1 MVDALLAP
9 LPKGRHNFTREQIEQ
24 AQRVRLAIAMAEV
37 MAENGYVGTPVA
49 AVLKRAGVSR
59 ETFYQLYDDKIG
71 CFLDALDFVGDV
83 LVADLTAAISR
94 PGEPLERAGQAVE
107 RYLRTIINYPA
118 FARLFLVEVHA
129 AGAEALRRRNA
140 LQERIVDA
148 LADLLGARTGRE
160 RFACRAYVA
169 AVSAL
174 VAVPIATGD
183 LDGVAK
189 LRRPLLDH
197 LRSLVADAQR

>member
-9 LPKGRHNFTREQIEQ
+9 LPKGRHNLTRAQVAQ
-24 AQRVRLAIAMAEV
+24 AQRVRLAVAMAEV

-59 ETFYQLYDDKIG
+59 ETFYQLYDDKLA
-71 CFLDALDFVGDV
+71 CFLDALDFVGDM
-83 LVADLTAAISR
+83 LVTDLTAAVAVS
-94 PGEPLERAGQAVE
+94 GEPLERAGQAVE
-107 RYLRTIINYPA
+107 RYLRTIIDYPA

-129 AGAEALRRRNA
+129 AGAEAMRRRNA
-140 LQERIVDA
+140 LQDRIVEA
-148 LADLLGARTGRE
+148 LTNLLDARTARE

-169 AVSAL
+169 AVSSL
-174 VAVPIATGD
+174 VAVPVVTGD
-183 LDGVAK
+183 ARAVAA

-197 LRSLVADAQR
+197 LRSLVRDVRD